1 MLKGMHDILKNLSSS
16 PTFDNLKLDANT
28 FRQILAENIVFVTKA
43 FKNRLVIPDFE
54 VFCKNIT
61 RLVKI
66 LISTWNN
73 FYPWKE
79 WWNTLGWLG
88 YVFAHFLLFIAL
100 IGLFFCNQMALEKN
114 DLITVYPNQI
124 FIGST
129 NPVENS

>member
-1 MLKGMHDILKNLSSS
+1 MHDILKNLSSS

-66 LISTWNN
+66 LIST
-73 FYPWKE
+73 
-79 WWNTLGWLG
+79 
-88 YVFAHFLLFIAL
+88 
-100 IGLFFCNQMALEKN
+100 
-114 DLITVYPNQI
+114 
-124 FIGST
+124 
-129 NPVENS
+129 

>member
-1 MLKGMHDILKNLSSS
+1 MLTLAEIPSFQKFFITAQTAKMADFIFQNMAYRATVYRTGCTTKKKGSGGADCPNIYTVLKGMHDILKNLSSS

-66 LISTWNN
+66 
-73 FYPWKE
+73 
-79 WWNTLGWLG
+79 
-88 YVFAHFLLFIAL
+88 
-100 IGLFFCNQMALEKN
+100 
-114 DLITVYPNQI
+114 
-124 FIGST
+124 
-129 NPVENS
+129 